1 MENSFQM
8 SLFFSSCFS
17 FQTRMDLV
25 LVKFYHNA
33 AVRRFSKTFIENL
46 LGNDCDKN
54 HFYESLSYSKC
65 TQLRASFYQF
75 LQKRFPLNGNIV
87 CANTPESSQ
96 IYQKVEAFFLLSAPK
111 YLGPSFF
118 ILSTRKFYVF
128 SEMHSSQKKSVKLEN
143 FLCKNKSSQN
153 FLKSLV

>member
-17 FQTRMDLV
+17 FQTRTDLV
-25 LVKFYHNA
+25 LVKFYYNA
-33 AVRRFSKTFIENL
+33 AVRRFQKTFIENL

-96 IYQKVEAFFLLSAPK
+96 IYQKVEAFFLLSARNTQALAFLFSLRANFMYFQK
-111 YLGPSFF
+111 C
-118 ILSTRKFYVF
+118 ILL
-128 SEMHSSQKKSVKLEN
+128 KKN
-143 FLCKNKSSQN
+143 P
-153 FLKSLV
+153 